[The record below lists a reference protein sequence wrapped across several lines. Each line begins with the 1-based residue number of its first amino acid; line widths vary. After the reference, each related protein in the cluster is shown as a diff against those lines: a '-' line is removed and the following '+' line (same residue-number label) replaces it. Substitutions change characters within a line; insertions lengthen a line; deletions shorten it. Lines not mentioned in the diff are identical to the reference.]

1 MTRRVRLSLSSL
13 FAALAVAVGAT
24 AVAWACTPQAI
35 IYLDPSSSGQAG
47 STITVTGKAFIPGSV
62 EVRMGSGRPLATATG
77 PDFSVPVRIP
87 AAKPGV
93 YYVKAVAYRPDGT
106 IAGEASRALRV
117 KAPAPEREPA
127 VPTQQPAPRRE
138 RTQATPKQ
146 PAIDD
151 QPAAPVETPAP
162 APADAEPAGA
172 DPVTAAAPVAET
184 AKQPPA
190 ATRPAARQV
199 PPKSRAV
206 SPPAPAA
213 RALWSPPAQAGP
225 SLTAAPAPDDAGALP
240 VVGMVLVALGLAG
253 LGGFGYALMRV
264 RSRPPAPEPTN
275 HGAPAISESVTRVVT
290 IEDELQELIA
300 AGSARAE
307 PEESGNDK
315 TSPRETADSPN

>member
-77 PDFSVPVRIP
+77 PDFSVSVRIP

-206 SPPAPAA
+206 SPPAPAGTQ
-213 RALWSPPAQAGP
+213 LGISAGP
-225 SLTAAPAPDDAGALP
+225 AVRRDGWLPGAASP
-240 VVGMVLVALGLAG
+240 
-253 LGGFGYALMRV
+253 
-264 RSRPPAPEPTN
+264 SRPPARPLSRGRRLRALRQRALVQESRPEP
-275 HGAPAISESVTRVVT
+275 PADHRSPAASASPGFARV
-290 IEDELQELIA
+290 EGPA
-300 AGSARAE
+300 AA
-307 PEESGNDK
+307 
-315 TSPRETADSPN
+315 